1 MLIWATYVFRLI
13 KKIFKLRIIAYNLWW
28 YPIKKRM
35 AAPKCDVC
43 CQLLGDQMAP
53 QSSLGYQIWSTLSG
67 SWPIGLLQVYEL
79 TTKKIF
85 FSMAFIKAEYTLNIF
100 STKLLTSI
108 MTSTYCGI
116 SNWIYLLWDSF
127 PGFCAIPTPRNSLL
141 VDKTMEMLTTICQR
155 NSNPRFKFRNIASIF
170 V

>member
-1 MLIWATYVFRLI
+1 MKNQEAYATHLSARWAHCQEFSEKCRICVTKGKAIW
-13 KKIFKLRIIAYNLWW
+13 
-28 YPIKKRM
+28 KKRM
-35 AAPKCDVC
+35 AAAKWDVC

-85 FSMAFIKAEYTLNIF
+85 FSMAYIKAEYTLNIF

-155 NSNPRFKFRNIASIF
+155 NSSPRFKF
-170 V
+170 